1 MKWTR
6 YVSHHK
12 LFHDPSFVRPR
23 RSNVIFFYFIQSSE
37 ARKMGIDYYPHFE
50 TNAFLRNLDVVILS
64 VPLIDLEDAVNA
76 LSPEKLAGKLIVD
89 VTPLNAHPKN
99 VLLKAFSNQPDVD
112 ILVTNPMFGP
122 TSKEVNGES
131 MSTAGMSDL
140 WDGRPMAYER
150 VRITNMQRCERY
162 LDIFEE
168 ARCQVVEIESDQHD
182 TSTADAEFVTHM
194 VGRLLDRKLL
204 PATPVMSKEYTA
216 LNEVAEMT
224 AGDSFDMFFG
234 MFKYNERAKDY
245 LMAMRE
251 NLADVERKLAA
262 REAYLAAKA
271 EMRQSDRQRLL
282 AETKLLLQELAKS
295 GLAAIETPAT
305 PKVEKI
311 ELHSAEEID
320 GDDE

>member
-1 MKWTR
+1 
-6 YVSHHK
+6 
-12 LFHDPSFVRPR
+12 
-23 RSNVIFFYFIQSSE
+23 
-37 ARKMGIDYYPHFE
+37 MGIDYYPHFE

-64 VPLIDLEDAVNA
+64 VPLIDLEDAVNS
-76 LSPEKLAGKLIVD
+76 LSPEKLAGKLVVD
-89 VTPLNAHPKN
+89 VTPLNAHPKS
-99 VLLKAFSNQPDVD
+99 VLLKAFSNHPDVD

-122 TSKEVNGES
+122 TSKEINGES
-131 MSTAGMSDL
+131 MSAATMSDL

-150 VRITNMQRCERY
+150 VRISNMQRCERY

-168 ARCQVVEIESDQHD
+168 ARCQVLEIESDQHD

-204 PATPVMSKEYTA
+204 PPTPVMSKEYAA

-282 AETKLLLQELAKS
+282 AETKLLLQELAKN
-295 GLAAIETPAT
+295 GLGAIESTP
-305 PKVEKI
+305 PKVEVHDV
-311 ELHSAEEID
+311 EDTDSEE
-320 GDDE
+320 